1 MRKSILLISIL
12 SMFLFFG
19 AISAYG
25 ENGPLYVAYYE
36 KYNITGNTLGDGTV
50 NSTINSITGYIII
63 NNTGK
68 TINDTLS
75 DVWVAVNISNN
86 ITAPAVQINNTP
98 KPVFIESSAPAYT
111 NLPQANT
118 YIHIPVL
125 PNNSYVIINFSI
137 DKSITGV
144 PLIINETYSDT
155 KIPSRK
161 LSNWT
166 VYINVSRNVT
176 ALPSTDT
183 PVSISMTKYLSNDS
197 NNYGS
202 NTWNLLNITGYIANQ
217 GNIITYNGPYFT
229 GNANDTLN
237 WTNVI
242 LNTTQN
248 ATISMNITGN
258 NTYANRSA
266 TLEKYGF
273 AVIFFEFNGTV
284 SGTKVE
290 GVYATGYGGVS
301 ATKEGPFLNASSGK
315 YEIWHENANMSNK
328 ASEYY
333 FNLTHVT
340 IWAVN
345 GSNPQNLDP
354 FNTTLLIPYSKQ
366 ILTPNQLLSPG
377 SVWSSEKYNFTFN
390 GVPVVWANCTFK
402 VADQNI
408 TLINRSVQEVSTK
421 YGSSYI
427 IVEEIY
433 VVGSY
438 LIKVTKHII
447 PNADGSYD
455 IYIVV

>member
-12 SMFLFFG
+12 SVFLFLG

-50 NSTINSITGYIII
+50 NSTINNLTGYIII
-63 NNTGK
+63 NNTGT

-86 ITAPAVQINNTP
+86 ITAPAVQVNNTP
-98 KPVFIESSAPAYT
+98 KPVFIESSAPTYT

-137 DKSITGV
+137 DKSITGI
-144 PLIINETYSDT
+144 PIIVSEAYST
-155 KIPSRK
+155 NKIPSRK
-161 LSNWT
+161 PSNWV
-166 VYINVSRNVT
+166 VYINISRNIS

-183 PVSISMTKYLSNDS
+183 PVSISMAKYLSNDS
-197 NNYGS
+197 NYYGS

-217 GNIITYNGPYFT
+217 GNIITYDGPYFT

-248 ATISMNITGN
+248 ATISINITGN
-258 NTYANRSA
+258 NTYANRTA

-290 GVYATGYGGVS
+290 GVYATGYCGAS

-315 YEIWHENANMSNK
+315 YDIWQTSANVSNT

-333 FNLTHVT
+333 FNLTNVS
-340 IWAVN
+340 IKAYN
-345 GSNPQNLDP
+345 GTQYIQVLDP
-354 FNTTLLIPYSKQ
+354 SS
-366 ILTPNQLLSPG
+366 LSPIYNYSTALNQIIAPG
-377 SVWSSEKYNFTFN
+377 ESWQSPKLNFTFD
-390 GVPVVWANCTFK
+390 GVPVIWAGGIFK

-447 PNADGSYD
+447 PNADG
-455 IYIVV
+455 